1 MAHRLSR
8 RRALATIAA
17 ASGMLGLRA
26 ARGQTLDRVSFQTN
40 WRAQAEHGGFYQA
53 VAAGIYRRYGI
64 EPELRMGGPQINNPQ
79 IMLAGRVDF
88 IMSSGFQAFSYV
100 RENLPALCVGAMFQ
114 KDPQCLI
121 AHPGVSNDSFEA
133 LRGKPILVGGAGR
146 VTYWPFLR
154 ARFGYSDDQI
164 RPYTFN
170 LQPFL
175 ADRNVIQ
182 QGFLSSEPYAMRR
195 AGVNPVVLLIAD
207 AGYDNYQ
214 TTIDVRRQMVEEK
227 PDLVQRFVSAS
238 IEGWQEYLNGDPA
251 PANALI
257 KRDNPEMDD
266 DKIAY
271 AIQAMKD
278 SGIVASGDAER
289 LGIGA
294 MTDER
299 WERFFRQTAQTGG
312 NPTDLDY
319 KKGYTLRFVN
329 QRIGIRG

>member
-1 MAHRLSR
+1 
-8 RRALATIAA
+8 
-17 ASGMLGLRA
+17 
-26 ARGQTLDRVSFQTN
+26 
-40 WRAQAEHGGFYQA
+40 
-53 VAAGIYRRYGI
+53 
-64 EPELRMGGPQINNPQ
+64 
-79 IMLAGRVDF
+79 
-88 IMSSGFQAFSYV
+88 MSSGFQAFSYV
-100 RENLPALCVGAMFQ
+100 RENLPALCIAAMFQ

-121 AHPGVSNDSFEA
+121 AHPGVGNDSFEA

-154 ARFGYSDDQI
+154 ARFGYSDEQI

-175 ADRNVIQ
+175 ADASVIQ
-182 QGFLSSEPYAMRR
+182 QGFLTSEPYAMRR

-214 TTIDVRRQMVEEK
+214 TTIDVRRPMVEEK

-238 IEGWQEYLNGDPA
+238 IEGWASYLFGDPG

-257 KRDNPEMDD
+257 KRDNPDMDD

-278 SGIVASGDAER
+278 FGIVDSGDAQR

-299 WERFFRQTAQTGG
+299 WERFFRQTAQSGG
-312 NPTDLDY
+312 NPADLDY

-329 QRIGIRG
+329 QRVGMRG